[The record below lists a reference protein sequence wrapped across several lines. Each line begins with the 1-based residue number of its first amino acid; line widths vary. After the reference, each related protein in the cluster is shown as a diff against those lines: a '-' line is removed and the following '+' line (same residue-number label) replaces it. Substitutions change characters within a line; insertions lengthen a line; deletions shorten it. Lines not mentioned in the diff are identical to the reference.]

1 MVYDCILAVV
11 GHSEYQTNEP
21 SYRPMFPGCSVTTI
35 LLANPGLM
43 CFASVNEVKTEVEE
57 NFNKTEEEFFE
68 GDGLFGKTPEEILDV
83 FSEALKPG
91 EGEEEHPSTGYKH
104 PTYHA
109 DYCKFVGCPGSISKV
124 SHSFFNK
131 VWTFDDKDPKEI
143 GCIMLIIR
151 QPGNGI
157 KIIPI
162 LESEIAAGGFTISKA
177 DLFIRLFTHTPF
189 RNPLLLD
196 FGCSITS
203 GTPQSIAE
211 FTEKGIYGGKKI
223 ECNMSFNKKLEKDL
237 HRVTPE
243 VADLIRQYRASVDAG
258 NPNQE
263 LLTQIHDIQTAI
275 DTLLSMKHS
284 VRHDALRKGGR
295 RRTRRR

>member
-1 MVYDCILAVV
+1 MNLKKDVYLVGKHENVNNFVRITYDCILAVV

-124 SHSFFNK
+124 SHF
-131 VWTFDDKDPKEI
+131 
-143 GCIMLIIR
+143 LIKY
-151 QPGNGI
+151 GHLMI
-157 KIIPI
+157 K
-162 LESEIAAGGFTISKA
+162 T
-177 DLFIRLFTHTPF
+177 
-189 RNPLLLD
+189 
-196 FGCSITS
+196 
-203 GTPQSIAE
+203 Q
-211 FTEKGIYGGKKI
+211 
-223 ECNMSFNKKLEKDL
+223 KKLDVL
-237 HRVTPE
+237 C
-243 VADLIRQYRASVDAG
+243 
-258 NPNQE
+258 
-263 LLTQIHDIQTAI
+263 
-275 DTLLSMKHS
+275 
-284 VRHDALRKGGR
+284 
-295 RRTRRR
+295 